1 MKNLILV
8 LILLT
13 AVGCSQLTLE
23 PSDFS
28 WPIESVLE
36 VNDEG
41 NVIENRYSFTT
52 NVNALFLEETA
63 DSSSYLNSSVR
74 IIRDERGF
82 YYLTANS
89 FKNVYVFNVND
100 GKMILHQKILISEF
114 GLDLPAFNQRKPYIE
129 ILDGEQHVMFI
140 NSNGIQEKNSEN

>member
-8 LILLT
+8 LILLI

-129 ILDGEQHVMFI
+129 LLDGEQHVMFI
-140 NSNGIQEKNSEN
+140 NSNGIQENNSEN